1 MFPNVTQSF
10 ELQRPDLE
18 SCRAE
23 AMLRLFKAERC
34 FYTVDRHELF
44 YCMKTCN
51 HLKKIVLNCVS
62 YKKNEISCS
71 YVAQKVKMLTGD
83 R

>member
-1 MFPNVTQSF
+1 MLPDVTQTF

-23 AMLRLFKAERC
+23 AMLRLFIAERC
-34 FYTVDRHELF
+34 FYRVDHHESF

-51 HLKKIVLNCVS
+51 HLKEMVMNCVS
-62 YKKNEISCS
+62 YKKQDKLRCS
-71 YVAQKVKMLTGD
+71 KNQNVD
-83 R
+83 